1 MKADDAANKLVGQ
14 LVRLTKDRDG
24 ANAQK
29 QSEARAAFA
38 QLRRAAGKPLGQ
50 VVEAMPYVVPYLPDK
65 GAEAD
70 EADWAQQCQTLHL
83 VATLFAE
90 HPWDGALGAPRN
102 LGATMRRLRD
112 NPSAEKR
119 FTALLNAP
127 QERLGDYLLTAVRL
141 AKAGAKPGGPVPIN
155 WFQLA
160 HDLLA
165 WADADRRVQIDWA
178 RAFWTAPKPEGGAPA
193 DESTEQE

>member
-1 MKADDAANKLVGQ
+1 LNADAAANKLVGQ

-38 QLRRAAGKPLGQ
+38 QLRRATGKPLGQ
-50 VVEAMPYVVPYLPDK
+50 VVEAMPYVVPYLPDE
-65 GAEAD
+65 GPDGGD
-70 EADWAQQCQTLHL
+70 EAARDRQWQILHL

-90 HPWDGALGAPRN
+90 HPWDGAAGAPRN
-102 LGATMRRLRD
+102 LGATMRRLHD

-127 QERLGDYLLTAVRL
+127 QERLSDYLLTAVRL
-141 AKAGAKPGGPVPIN
+141 AKAGARPGGPVPIN

-165 WADADRRVQIDWA
+165 WDHADRPVQIEWA
-178 RAFWTAPKPEGGAPA
+178 RALWTAPKAGSPA
-193 DESTEQE
+193 DETAAEE